1 MPEEF
6 ENGGFTL
13 KTHNE
18 MFPFH
23 TTPEEFKNA
32 AIISEFGFV
41 FEESSDRETTRFSR
55 RHCLQNVFGPRENE
69 KPAFSNSS
77 SLTSV
82 LEKLCFPDGLVWT
95 VGLTVETK
103 LRFQI
108 AAAWCGRC
116 LTLSIQSTDL
126 VKHLSG
132 FLSSMHNTHL
142 SC

>member
-13 KTHNE
+13 KTHQ

-55 RHCLQNVFGPRENE
+55 RHRFQNVYRSRENE

-77 SLTSV
+77 
-82 LEKLCFPDGLVWT
+82 G
-95 VGLTVETK
+95 
-103 LRFQI
+103 
-108 AAAWCGRC
+108 
-116 LTLSIQSTDL
+116 
-126 VKHLSG
+126 
-132 FLSSMHNTHL
+132 
-142 SC
+142 